1 MAIAAH
7 TAYQGIACRYTR
19 LPMLSCI
26 YASIVQ
32 DATAQN
38 IPPGAP
44 SFEIIPHLIPSPFGS
59 IMQDPND
66 PHFIKYPI
74 NTNTFEIVCNSIYGS
89 IMQDPN
95 DPHFIKH
102 LKWTFG

>member
-1 MAIAAH
+1 MIFESYMDALEYLIV
-7 TAYQGIACRYTR
+7 TYINYQQFLFYMYAVIVFALALLSP
-19 LPMLSCI
+19 LPFVSPFDN
-26 YASIVQ
+26 IVQ

-66 PHFIKYPI
+66 PHFIEYP
-74 NTNTFEIVCNSIYGS
+74 
-89 IMQDPN
+89 
-95 DPHFIKH
+95 
-102 LKWTFG
+102 

>member
-1 MAIAAH
+1 MYVMVVFALALLSP
-7 TAYQGIACRYTR
+7 
-19 LPMLSCI
+19 LPFVSPFD
-26 YASIVQ
+26 SIVQ

-66 PHFIKYPI
+66 PHFIAIYIRNRQLVNILWRLKA
-74 NTNTFEIVCNSIYGS
+74 SIYDSKITAQFLTYG
-89 IMQDPN
+89 
-95 DPHFIKH
+95 
-102 LKWTFG
+102 T